1 MRRLSSLL
9 ILALMTTAVTACTPA
24 TPQPTETTVTN
35 GTAEKH
41 GDGVLR
47 TDLAPIAKRYPQLSA
62 AESVEWMGGTTG
74 SSDIGPTTY
83 WVDVVA
89 TLPESEIEALRSA
102 GDLEQIDPPVL
113 VPGMASKVPAG
124 PFEGSPEL
132 DALFSAAGYSASVAI
147 DAATRTVVLTGLF
160 E

>member
-1 MRRLSSLL
+1 
-9 ILALMTTAVTACTPA
+9 MTTAVTACTPA

-102 GDLEQIDPPVL
+102 DDLEQIDPPVL

-124 PFEGSPEL
+124 PFEGSPES

>member
-1 MRRLSSLL
+1 MRRHSSLL
-9 ILALMTTAVTACTPA
+9 LLAAVTIGVTACTPA
-24 TPQPTETTVTN
+24 TPHPTQTTVTN
-35 GTAEKH
+35 GTAEKQ

-47 TDLAPIAKRYPQLSA
+47 TDIAPIAKRYPQLST

-89 TLPESEIEALRSA
+89 TLPASEIEALRSA
-102 GDLEQIDPPVL
+102 VDLERIDAPAL
-113 VPGMASKVPAG
+113 VPGMAAKVPAG
-124 PFEGSPEL
+124 AFEGSAEL
-132 DALFSAAGYSASVAI
+132 DALFSAEGYSASVAI